1 MAGDAQ
7 ALPCHLPSLV
17 LAQCDPRYCITRR
30 GSLITAP
37 MLRGPILRATAIPV
51 LALNLLGACYRY
63 VPMESTDIQVG
74 GAYRGYLS
82 PEGTQQV
89 ARLVGENVERF
100 DGRVVSVL
108 DTAYLV
114 SMSATLKR
122 SDERQTIWTGEQL
135 LIPRAAVNRFELR
148 QLDRPRTVRAAALYS
163 TGLLAV
169 GVLVFSVKGM
179 VSGSP
184 PAGGGPPP
192 P

>member
-1 MAGDAQ
+1 
-7 ALPCHLPSLV
+7 
-17 LAQCDPRYCITRR
+17 
-30 GSLITAP
+30 

-63 VPMESTDIQVG
+63 VPMEPTEVEVG
-74 GAYRGYLS
+74 GAYRAYLS

-100 DGRVVSVL
+100 DGRVVTVL

-122 SDERQTIWTGEQL
+122 SDARQTVWTGEQL
-135 LIPRAAVNRFELR
+135 LIPRSAVNRFERR

-169 GVLVFSVKGM
+169 GVLVFSVKGI

-184 PAGGGPPP
+184 PGNPAPTPP
-192 P
+192 